1 MSSNDLD
8 EKINTLLENDD
19 TENFYSLISEIIEEN
34 KEYTS
39 DLSNNL
45 NEVFK
50 LISSDINESNHEIK
64 LPFICL
70 FFEILIQE
78 NIDFSFYLQK
88 TFQIINQNEIYS
100 DDIIKRIINIC
111 SNATIKKKDLLN
123 ILLSFSKNKIEY
135 LYILFSLA
143 GFKEIIIDNVSDN
156 WELIIELLDNPEIK
170 SNSNSI
176 KNILKC
182 LELLINLSAEKF
194 RPFASSALY
203 QALDY
208 LTETDTELQKRSL
221 MIIYSLTK
229 YCDEQLQ
236 PLTENIVDFLKVLQN
251 GNNIEINNLC
261 NIMLKHFMG
270 ENIEEYENEEIINE
284 NENEEIINE
293 NEKENENN
301 DGRNGNNNENE
312 YENENENENYE
323 NNDKINNKKE
333 DFDEKEQQGQ
343 KFQNS
348 QKFIENNDENN
359 QYNENKEGE
368 HEEEV
373 EEEHMEIQKKYAKE
387 ERQEKDTEEEE
398 DQKYIPKYE
407 RNDNKVENEGI
418 NNNRKYNYKDEDKN
432 VKDENNEENEI
443 NEEDEENKY
452 DYKKRNINIKEE
464 NNNERNNKKDN
475 IDNENNFNNIDI
487 NAIIKKIKD
496 LSDKQIIILDSIEQ
510 YKRDTK
516 RIINQKKLKIQS
528 LEAKIEELQEKIRI
542 EKNKK
547 RNKQGK
553 TNYQMKRKNNNNDY
567 DDEDDQ
573 YNYGY

>member
-8 EKINTLLENDD
+8 EKINNLLENDD

-34 KEYTS
+34 KEYIS
-39 DLSNNL
+39 DLNNIL

-50 LISSDINESNHEIK
+50 LISNDINESNHEIK

-78 NIDFSFYLQK
+78 NLDFSFYLQK

-100 DDIIKRIINIC
+100 DENIKRIINIC
-111 SNATIKKKDLLN
+111 SNATIKKKDLFNSL
-123 ILLSFSKNKIEY
+123 ISFSKNNIEY
-135 LYILFSLA
+135 LYIIFSLA
-143 GFKEIIIDNVSDN
+143 GFKDIIIDNISDN

-176 KNILKC
+176 KSILKC

-194 RPFASSALY
+194 RPYASSALY

-236 PLTENIVDFLKVLQN
+236 PLSENIIDFLKVLQN

-261 NIMLKHFMG
+261 NTMLKHFTG
-270 ENIEEYENEEIINE
+270 ENVEEYENEGIINE
-284 NENEEIINE
+284 NENE
-293 NEKENENN
+293 NENN
-301 DGRNGNNNENE
+301 NSSNGNNNENE
-312 YENENENENYE
+312 YENDNENKNYD
-323 NNDKINNKKE
+323 NNDKINVKNENFKE
-333 DFDEKEQQGQ
+333 NEQ
-343 KFQNS
+343 KVRNFQNS
-348 QKFIENNDENN
+348 KKIEENNDENSQN
-359 QYNENKEGE
+359 NENEVIEGE
-368 HEEEV
+368 GEVEGEGNMEEEY
-373 EEEHMEIQKKYAKE
+373 MEMPKNYVKE
-387 ERQEKDTEEEE
+387 ERQEKAYEEEE
-398 DQKYIPKYE
+398 PKYIPKYTKKE
-407 RNDNKVENEGI
+407 NKYENVGNNI
-418 NNNRKYNYKDEDKN
+418 NKKNNSKNEEKNYN
-432 VKDENNEENEI
+432 DENNEENEI
-443 NEEDEENKY
+443 NEKDEENKY
-452 DYKKRNINIKEE
+452 NYKKRNNIEK
-464 NNNERNNKKDN
+464 NNERINKKDN
-475 IDNENNFNNIDI
+475 INNDDENNLNNIDI

-553 TNYQMKRKNNNNDY
+553 TNYQMKRKNINNNDDY
-567 DDEDDQ
+567 DDEDDK
-573 YNYGY
+573 YNYHY

>member
-19 TENFYSLISEIIEEN
+19 TENFYSLICEIIEEN

-39 DLSNNL
+39 DLNNNL

-50 LISSDINESNHEIK
+50 LISNDLNESNQEVK

-78 NIDFSFYLQK
+78 NLDFSIYLEK

-100 DDIIKRIINIC
+100 DENIKRIINIC
-111 SNATIKKKDLLN
+111 SNATIKKKDLFDSL
-123 ILLSFSKNKIEY
+123 ISFSKNKIEY
-135 LYILFSLA
+135 LYIIFSLA
-143 GFKEIIIDNVSDN
+143 GFKDIILDNVSDN

-236 PLTENIVDFLKVLQN
+236 PLSENIVDFLKVLQN

-261 NIMLKHFMG
+261 NTMLKHFMG
-270 ENIEEYENEEIINE
+270 ENIEEYENEENINE
-284 NENEEIINE
+284 ND
-293 NEKENENN
+293 NENN
-301 DGRNGNNNENE
+301 DGSNGNNNENE
-312 YENENENENYE
+312 YENENENENENYE
-323 NNDKINNKKE
+323 NNNKINEKN
-333 DFDEKEQQGQ
+333 DNFDVQ
-343 KFQNS
+343 KNYQNS
-348 QKFIENNDENN
+348 KKYEENNEEHN
-359 QYNENKEGE
+359 QDNKNENEEDEGE
-368 HEEEV
+368 GEM
-373 EEEHMEIQKKYAKE
+373 EEEHMEIPKKYVKE
-387 ERQEKDTEEEE
+387 ERQEKDDEEEE
-398 DQKYIPKYE
+398 QKYIPKYE
-407 RNDNKVENEGI
+407 KKENKYENEGI
-418 NNNRKYNYKDEDKN
+418 NSNKKYNYKDEDKN
-432 VKDENNEENEI
+432 ENDENNEENEI
-443 NEEDEENKY
+443 NEEEEEHKY
-452 DYKKRNINIKEE
+452 DYKKRNINKKEE
-464 NNNERNNKKDN
+464 GDNNERINKKDN
-475 IDNENNFNNIDI
+475 IDNENNLNNIDI

-547 RNKQGK
+547 RNKPVK
-553 TNYQMKRKNNNNDY
+553 TNYQMKRKNNNNNDY
-567 DDEDDQ
+567 DDEDEDNK
-573 YNYGY
+573 YNYRY

>member
-19 TENFYSLISEIIEEN
+19 TENFYSLICEIIEEN

-39 DLSNNL
+39 DLNNNL

-50 LISSDINESNHEIK
+50 LISNDLNESNQEVK

-78 NIDFSFYLQK
+78 NLDFSLYLEK

-100 DDIIKRIINIC
+100 DENIKRIINIC
-111 SNATIKKKDLLN
+111 SNATIKKKDLFDSL
-123 ILLSFSKNKIEY
+123 ISFSKNKIEY
-135 LYILFSLA
+135 LYIIFSLA
-143 GFKEIIIDNVSDN
+143 GFKDIILDNVSDN

-176 KNILKC
+176 KSILKC

-236 PLTENIVDFLKVLQN
+236 PLSENIVDFLKVLQN

-261 NIMLKHFMG
+261 NTMLKHFMG
-270 ENIEEYENEEIINE
+270 ENIEEYENEENINE
-284 NENEEIINE
+284 ND
-293 NEKENENN
+293 NENN
-301 DGRNGNNNENE
+301 DGSNGNNNENE

-323 NNDKINNKKE
+323 NNNKIN
-333 DFDEKEQQGQ
+333 
-343 KFQNS
+343 
-348 QKFIENNDENN
+348 ENNDNFDENVQKGKNYQNSKKYEENN
-359 QYNENKEGE
+359 EEHNQDNKNENEEDEGE
-368 HEEEV
+368 GEM
-373 EEEHMEIQKKYAKE
+373 EEEHMEIPKKYVKE
-387 ERQEKDTEEEE
+387 ERQEKDDEEEE
-398 DQKYIPKYE
+398 QKYIPKYE
-407 RNDNKVENEGI
+407 KKENKYENEGV
-418 NNNRKYNYKDEDKN
+418 NRNKKYNFKDEDKN
-432 VKDENNEENEI
+432 ENDENNEENEI
-443 NEEDEENKY
+443 NEEEEEHKY
-452 DYKKRNINIKEE
+452 DYKKRNINNINTKEE
-464 NNNERNNKKDN
+464 GDNNERINKKDN
-475 IDNENNFNNIDI
+475 IDNENNLNNIDI

-547 RNKQGK
+547 RNKPVK
-553 TNYQMKRKNNNNDY
+553 TNYQMKRKNNNNNDY
-567 DDEDDQ
+567 DDEDEDNK
-573 YNYGY
+573 YNYRY